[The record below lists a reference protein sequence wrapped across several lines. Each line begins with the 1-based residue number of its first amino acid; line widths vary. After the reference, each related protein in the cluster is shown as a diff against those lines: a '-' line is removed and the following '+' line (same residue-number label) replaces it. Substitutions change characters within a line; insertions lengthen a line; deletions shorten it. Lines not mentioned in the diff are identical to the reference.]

1 MNDAPDAS
9 EDRGADVDDL
19 LDQLQELQE
28 TVDSPDEQREVAEA
42 MHLAAGLSSAGVL
55 GEHIQKYTTRD
66 VAEAF
71 VGAVIF
77 AVPLLVEDGVNQ
89 IAAHFVN
96 TQVAGVPLFFLVNA
110 AFVATMTYGLVYWAD
125 IQNVEKRKPLFGVL
139 PRRLVGIL
147 TVAFGTAALMM
158 VLWGRIDVQA
168 DPFVSVAR
176 VSVVWALAAFGAAL
190 GDILPGESEGENIA
204 DVVDEYT

>member
-1 MNDAPDAS
+1 MSDARDA
-9 EDRGADVDDL
+9 GATSDVDDL
-19 LDQLQELQE
+19 LDQLQELQQ
-28 TVDSPDEQREVAEA
+28 TVDSPDEQREVTEA
-42 MHLAAGLSSAGVL
+42 MHLAARLSTGGVL

-77 AVPLLVEDGVNQ
+77 AVPLLVEDGVND

-96 TQVAGVPLFFLVNA
+96 AQVAGIPLFFLGNA

-125 IQNVEKRKPLFGVL
+125 IQNVEKQKPLFGVL

-147 TVAFGTAALMM
+147 TVSFTTAAVMM
-158 VLWGRIDVQA
+158 ILWGRVDIQG
-168 DPFVSVAR
+168 DPFVAVAR
-176 VSVVWALAAFGAAL
+176 VSVVWAIASFGAAL
-190 GDILPGESEGENIA
+190 GDILPGESEGENIGA
-204 DVVDEYT
+204 VVDDYT